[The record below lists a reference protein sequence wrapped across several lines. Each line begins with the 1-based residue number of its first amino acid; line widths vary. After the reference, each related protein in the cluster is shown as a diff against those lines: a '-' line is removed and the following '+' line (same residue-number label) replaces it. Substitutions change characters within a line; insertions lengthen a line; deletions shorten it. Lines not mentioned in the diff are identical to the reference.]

1 MAAHSSSLLSGGRE
15 VFPHRTRSKDL
26 LSEIPAHA
34 SVCDASVRQPCLRL
48 RWAGRG
54 LGFEK
59 RDGFGAQRIQ
69 CLGGF
74 EIGAEHEKSEPC
86 RATSENLVP

>member
-1 MAAHSSSLLSGGRE
+1 M
-15 VFPHRTRSKDL
+15 
-26 LSEIPAHA
+26 
-34 SVCDASVRQPCLRL
+34 RL

-54 LGFEK
+54 LGFER

-74 EIGAEHEKSEPC
+74 EIEIGAEHEKSEPGS
-86 RATSENLVP
+86 ATSEKLVP